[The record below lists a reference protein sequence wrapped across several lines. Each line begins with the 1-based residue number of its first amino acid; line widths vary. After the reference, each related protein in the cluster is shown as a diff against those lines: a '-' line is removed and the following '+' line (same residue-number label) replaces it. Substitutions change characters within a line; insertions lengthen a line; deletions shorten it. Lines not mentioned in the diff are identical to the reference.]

1 MYKNV
6 IVARQIVEIGQVIGG
21 HYLLQRLIQQGQY
34 STVFQGVDQSFQRV
48 VAVKAVSAAY
58 IPMYRAA
65 VRKTS
70 QFSFPHI
77 TMLYDLVIEPDRLY
91 LVEEYV
97 EGDDFATLLQAQ
109 LQPFDVAEYG
119 RQICSAL
126 LYASSP
132 SRRVCHG
139 DLTPGAILRDRRGLI
154 RVNNFAL
161 PTDMQYFVAWSK
173 VGGEGRDF
181 SDTDLPWGAVS
192 PGRQAD
198 DTRAVGL
205 ILYQL
210 LAGRPPNATT
220 VEPPI
225 DGRLRFMRNFPPAL
239 CELVARTVIRDHP
252 QHISTVEALHD
263 ELNALTEALD
273 PSSSMAAANIPLNQ
287 PAEVANTRQYSPAS
301 PGGKMINPLPAGQ
314 PGRGLASY
322 QKENSVKVATPAL
335 DPVAAAAPTS
345 ADASLLVAPPIRQPD
360 TFLPSEETPAASR
373 RSPLL
378 LWLVLGLIAFV
389 LFFVI
394 GYYGGIILI
403 HP

>member
-1 MYKNV
+1 M
-6 IVARQIVEIGQVIGG
+6 EIGQVIGG

-48 VAVKAVSAAY
+48 VAVKAVSAAS

-70 QFSFPHI
+70 QLSYPHI

-91 LVEEYV
+91 VVEEYV

-109 LQPFDVAEYG
+109 LPPFDIAEYG

-132 SRRVCHG
+132 GRRICHG
-139 DLTPGAILRDRRGLI
+139 DLTPTAVLRDRRGLI

-161 PTDMQYFVAWSK
+161 PTDMQYFAAWSK
-173 VGGEGRDF
+173 VGGEGRDV
-181 SDTDLPWGAVS
+181 SDTSLPWGAMS

-205 ILYQL
+205 LLYQL

-225 DGRLRFMRNFPPAL
+225 DGRLRFMRNIPPAL

-252 QHISTVEALHD
+252 QHITTVEVLHD
-263 ELNALTEALD
+263 ELNALTETLD
-273 PSSSMAAANIPLNQ
+273 PSSSMAAANIPLYQ
-287 PAEVANTRQYSPAS
+287 PAEVASPRQYSAPS
-301 PGGKMINPLPAGQ
+301 PGGKMMNPLPAGQ

-322 QKENSVKVATPAL
+322 QKENSVKLATPAL
-335 DPVAAAAPTS
+335 DPAAYAAPTT
-345 ADASLLVAPPIRQPD
+345 ADASLLVAPIRQPD
-360 TFLPSEETPAASR
+360 TFLPSEETPAAVR

-378 LWLVLGLIAFV
+378 MWLVLGLIAFA

-394 GYYGGIILI
+394 GYYAGILLI

>member
-1 MYKNV
+1 MYRNFL
-6 IVARQIVEIGQVIGG
+6 VARQIVEIGQVIGG
-21 HYLLQRLIQQGQY
+21 HYLLQRLIQQGPY

-70 QFSFPHI
+70 QLSYPHI
-77 TMLYDLVIEPDRLY
+77 TMLYDLVSEPDRLY
-91 LVEEYV
+91 LIEEYV

-109 LQPFDVAEYG
+109 LQPFDVADYG

-132 SRRVCHG
+132 TRRICHG
-139 DLTPGAILRDRRGLI
+139 DLTPAAILRDRRGLI

-161 PTDMQYFVAWSK
+161 PTDRQYFAAWSK
-173 VGGEGRDF
+173 VGGEGRDV
-181 SDTDLPWGAVS
+181 SDADLPWGAMS

-205 ILYQL
+205 LLYQL

-220 VEPPI
+220 IEPPI
-225 DGRLRFMRNFPPAL
+225 DGRLRFLRNIPPAL

-252 QHISTVEALHD
+252 QHITTVEVLHD

-273 PSSSMAAANIPLNQ
+273 PSSSMAAANIPVYQ
-287 PAEVANTRQYSPAS
+287 PAEVASSRQYSAAS
-301 PGGKMINPLPAGQ
+301 PGGMMNPLPAGQ
-314 PGRGLASY
+314 PGRGLSSY
-322 QKENSVKVATPAL
+322 QKENSVKLATPAL
-335 DPVAAAAPTS
+335 DPVASAAPTT
-345 ADASLLVAPPIRQPD
+345 ADASLLVAPIRQPD
-360 TFLPSEETPAASR
+360 SYLTSEETPAPVR
-373 RSPLL
+373 NFPLL
-378 LWLVLGLIAFV
+378 WWLVLGLIAFV
-389 LFFVI
+389 LFFVV
-394 GYYGGIILI
+394 GYFAGIILI

>member
-1 MYKNV
+1 MYKNFL
-6 IVARQIVEIGQVIGG
+6 VARQIVEIGQVIGG

-48 VAVKAVSAAY
+48 VAVKVVSAAY
-58 IPMYRAA
+58 SSMYRAA

-70 QFSFPHI
+70 QFSYPHI
-77 TMLYDLVIEPDRLY
+77 TMLYDLVVEPDRLY

-132 SRRVCHG
+132 TRRVCHG
-139 DLTPGAILRDRRGLI
+139 DLTPGAILRDRRGLM

-161 PTDMQYFVAWSK
+161 PTDRQYFAAWSK
-173 VGGEGRDF
+173 VGGEGRDV
-181 SDTDLPWGAVS
+181 SDTDLPWGAMS
-192 PGRQAD
+192 PGHQSD

-205 ILYQL
+205 LLYQL
-210 LAGRPPNATT
+210 LAGRAPNATV

-225 DGRLRFMRNFPPAL
+225 DGRLRFMRNIPPVL
-239 CELVARTVIRDHP
+239 CELVARTVMRDHP
-252 QHISTVEALHD
+252 QHITTVDVLHD
-263 ELNALTEALD
+263 ELNALTDALD
-273 PSSSMAAANIPLNQ
+273 PSSSMAAANIPVYQ
-287 PAEVANTRQYSPAS
+287 PAEVASPSQYPATAAA
-301 PGGKMINPLPAGQ
+301 GGKMMNPLPAGQ
-314 PGRGLASY
+314 PGQGFSSY
-322 QKENSVKVATPAL
+322 QKENSVKLAAPAL
-335 DPVAAAAPTS
+335 DPVAASAPTS
-345 ADASLLVAPPIRQPD
+345 AGASLLVAPIHQQENNF
-360 TFLPSEETPAASR
+360 TSQETPAAAR
-373 RSPLL
+373 HFPLL

-389 LFFVI
+389 LFFVV
-394 GYYGGIILI
+394 GYFAGIVLI

>member
-1 MYKNV
+1 M
-6 IVARQIVEIGQVIGG
+6 EIGQVIGG

-58 IPMYRAA
+58 IPMYKAA

-70 QFSFPHI
+70 QFSYPHI

-132 SRRVCHG
+132 TRRVCHG

-161 PTDMQYFVAWSK
+161 PTDTQYFTAWSK
-173 VGGEGRDF
+173 IGGEGRDV
-181 SDTDLPWGAVS
+181 SDANLPWGAMS

-205 ILYQL
+205 LLYQL

-220 VEPPI
+220 V
-225 DGRLRFMRNFPPAL
+225 
-239 CELVARTVIRDHP
+239 
-252 QHISTVEALHD
+252 
-263 ELNALTEALD
+263 
-273 PSSSMAAANIPLNQ
+273 
-287 PAEVANTRQYSPAS
+287 
-301 PGGKMINPLPAGQ
+301 
-314 PGRGLASY
+314 
-322 QKENSVKVATPAL
+322 
-335 DPVAAAAPTS
+335 
-345 ADASLLVAPPIRQPD
+345 
-360 TFLPSEETPAASR
+360 
-373 RSPLL
+373 
-378 LWLVLGLIAFV
+378 
-389 LFFVI
+389 
-394 GYYGGIILI
+394 
-403 HP
+403 

>member
-1 MYKNV
+1 M
-6 IVARQIVEIGQVIGG
+6 EIGQVIGG
-21 HYLLQRLIQQGQY
+21 HYLLQRLIQQGPY

-70 QFSFPHI
+70 QLSYPHI

-132 SRRVCHG
+132 TRRICHG
-139 DLTPGAILRDRRGLI
+139 DLTPRAILRDRRGLI

-161 PTDMQYFVAWSK
+161 PTDMQYFAAWSK
-173 VGGEGRDF
+173 VGGEGRDVA
-181 SDTDLPWGAVS
+181 DTDMPWGTMS
-192 PGRQAD
+192 PGRQDD

-205 ILYQL
+205 LLYQL
-210 LAGRPPNATT
+210 LAGRSPNATM
-220 VEPPI
+220 VEPPV
-225 DGRLRFMRNFPPAL
+225 DGRLRFMRNIPPEL
-239 CELVARTVIRDHP
+239 CELVARTVMRDHP
-252 QHISTVEALHD
+252 QHITTAEVLHD
-263 ELNALTEALD
+263 ELTALTEALD
-273 PSSSMAAANIPLNQ
+273 PSSSMAAANVPIYQ
-287 PAEVANTRQYSPAS
+287 PAEAASPRQYSTAA
-301 PGGKMINPLPAGQ
+301 PGGKMMNPLPAGQ
-314 PGRGLASY
+314 PGRGLSSY
-322 QKENSVKVATPAL
+322 QQENSVKVATPAL
-335 DPVAAAAPTS
+335 DPVASAAPTT
-345 ADASLLVAPPIRQPD
+345 ADASLLVAPMRQPD
-360 TFLPSEETPAASR
+360 NYLTHEETPAASR
-373 RSPLL
+373 NSSLLWWLL
-378 LWLVLGLIAFV
+378 LGLVAFV
-389 LFFVI
+389 LFFVV
-394 GYYGGIILI
+394 GYYAGILLI

>member
-1 MYKNV
+1 M
-6 IVARQIVEIGQVIGG
+6 EIGQVIGG
-21 HYLLQRLIQQGQY
+21 HYLLQRLIQQGPY
-34 STVFQGVDQSFQRV
+34 STVFQGIDQSFQRV

-58 IPMYRAA
+58 IPVYRAA

-70 QFSFPHI
+70 QLSYPHI

-132 SRRVCHG
+132 TRRICHG

-161 PTDMQYFVAWSK
+161 PTDMQYFAAWSNI
-173 VGGEGRDF
+173 GGEGRDVA
-181 SDTDLPWGAVS
+181 DTDLPWGAMS

-198 DTRAVGL
+198 DSRAVGL
-205 ILYQL
+205 LLYQL

-220 VEPPI
+220 VEPPA
-225 DGRLRFMRNFPPAL
+225 DGRLRFMRNIPPEL
-239 CELVARTVIRDHP
+239 CELVARTVIRGHP
-252 QHISTVEALHD
+252 QHITTVEVLHN
-263 ELNALTEALD
+263 ELTALTETLD
-273 PSSSMAAANIPLNQ
+273 PSSSMAAANIPIYQ
-287 PAEVANTRQYSPAS
+287 PAEAASPRQYSAAAS
-301 PGGKMINPLPAGQ
+301 PGGKMMNPLPAGQ

-335 DPVAAAAPTS
+335 DPVASAAPTT
-345 ADASLLVAPPIRQPD
+345 ADASLLVAPMRQPD
-360 TFLPSEETPAASR
+360 NYLTHEETPAATRNS
-373 RSPLL
+373 SLLWWLL
-378 LWLVLGLIAFV
+378 LGLVAFA
-389 LFFVI
+389 LFFVV
-394 GYYGGIILI
+394 GYFAGIVLI